1 MNFKGQL
8 FQLKD
13 NESEDIGLIWTDNE
27 QIKENRIEDEWNEF
41 INSYDEDADEFAEY
55 LNNKFNPTE
64 EFPNGIY
71 FERVFVS
78 DCNIL

>member
-13 NESEDIGLIWTDNE
+13 KESEDIGLIWTDNE

-41 INSYDEDADEFAEY
+41 INSYDEDADEFVEY

-64 EFPNGIY
+64 EFPQTIH
-71 FERVFVS
+71 
-78 DCNIL
+78 